1 MLFLSD
7 RKCARQQRDVYGD
20 SVNISG
26 ICQLSLLNILRCRIA
41 CMYTKKLSEF
51 LRESEDDSDK
61 EPAKSHRMQA
71 SIAKKVIDN
80 RLNMTP

>member
-1 MLFLSD
+1 MIGNVPANSETFMVTRS
-7 RKCARQQRDVYGD
+7 
-20 SVNISG
+20 IS
-26 ICQLSLLNILRCRIA
+26 QESASSALNILRCRIA

>member
-1 MLFLSD
+1 MLFLGD
-7 RKCARQQRDVYGD
+7 RQCARQQRDVYAD
-20 SVNISG
+20 FVHISV
-26 ICQLSLLNILRCRIA
+26 ICQLSLLNILRCKIA
-41 CMYTKKLSEF
+41 CMYTNKLSEF
-51 LRESEDDSDK
+51 MRESEDDSDK